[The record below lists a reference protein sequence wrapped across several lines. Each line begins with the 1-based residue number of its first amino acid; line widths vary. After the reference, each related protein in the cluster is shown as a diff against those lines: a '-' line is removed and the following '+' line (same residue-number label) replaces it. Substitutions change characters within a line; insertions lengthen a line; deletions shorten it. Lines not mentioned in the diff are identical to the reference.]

1 MMAPLSAFK
10 MTSEQVTNGR
20 LFVNT
25 SVIKDLQPP
34 KLDHAALYGVCG
46 QIVGKVLP
54 HTEADPAAL
63 LLTLL
68 AGLGNIMGRNPYYIV
83 DGAWHHVNLF
93 TAIVGDSSSGR
104 KGTSWENCKRVF
116 KAVDPDWYS
125 NKVMSGIGSG
135 EGVILQLK
143 DADDPTLELF
153 SDKRLFIKE
162 GEFAQTLQVMSR
174 SGNTVSPMIR
184 NAWDDGSLQNMTKNN
199 PMRATN
205 CHIGILG
212 HITRAELTR
221 LLHGVEL
228 GNGFANR
235 FLWCHSSRS
244 KLLPDGGFLPP
255 DALDGEIAVIK
266 KVVDKIKSN
275 GAFQMVRA
283 DKAKARWY
291 EIYEPL
297 TTSTL
302 GRWGEVTR
310 RGAAQVV
317 RISMIFALLDGNRE
331 VSLAHLKAAEAVWK
345 YCNESAK
352 WAFEEHQ
359 YSYNAMK
366 ILTALEHKPLPYSEI
381 TNEVFKRNLRKSE
394 IHAALDEIKLL
405 IDVQWIERDGKV
417 LPYWVDKTN
426 S

>member
-1 MMAPLSAFK
+1 MNAPLSAFK
-10 MTSEQVTNGR
+10 ISSEVVTNGR
-20 LFVNT
+20 LSVN
-25 SVIKDLQPP
+25 P
-34 KLDHAALYGVCG
+34 KANTEPQRPRLDAAAFHGVCG
-46 QIVGKVLP
+46 QIVEKILP

-68 AGLGNIMGRNPYYIV
+68 TGLGNIIGRNPYYIV

-104 KGTSWENCKRVF
+104 KGTSWENCKRIF
-116 KAVDPDWYS
+116 KAVDPDWCTT
-125 NKVMSGIGSG
+125 KVMSGIGSG
-135 EGVILQLK
+135 EGVIFQLK
-143 DADDPTLELF
+143 DSDDPHLEVLN
-153 SDKRLFIKE
+153 DKRLLIKE

-184 NAWDDGSLQNMTKNN
+184 SAWDDGSLQNLTKNN
-199 PMRATN
+199 PMRASN

-221 LLHGVEL
+221 LLNGVEI

-244 KLLPDGGFLPP
+244 KLLPDGGYLPP
-255 DALDGEIAVIK
+255 EALNHQISLIKAVVK
-266 KVVDKIKSN
+266 KISSN
-275 GAFQMVRA
+275 GAFQMLRTE
-283 DKAKARWY
+283 KAKARWY

-297 TTSTL
+297 TTATQ

-317 RISMIFALLDGNRE
+317 RISMIFALLDGTRE
-331 VSLAHLKAAEAVWK
+331 IGVQHLKAAEALWK
-345 YCNESAK
+345 YCCDSAK

-359 YSYNAMK
+359 YSFNAMK
-366 ILTALEHKPLPYSEI
+366 LLTALEHQPMPYAEI
-381 TNEVFKRNLRKSE
+381 THKVYNRNLRRSE
-394 IHAALDEIKLL
+394 IDAALEEIKPLL
-405 IDVQWIERDGKV
+405 SVQWIQRDGEVIK
-417 LPYWVDKTN
+417 LW